1 MAETMEAV
9 STALTSMLSMGTS
22 VFTWAVSTFPINI
35 AVAGGVVSI
44 VLGIARHAKSA
55 VR

>member
-1 MAETMEAV
+1 MEAV
-9 STALTSMLSMGTS
+9 ATALTAMLEMGTT
-22 VFTWAVSTFPINI
+22 VFSWAVSTFPINI

-44 VLGIARHAKSA
+44 VLGVAGHAKST